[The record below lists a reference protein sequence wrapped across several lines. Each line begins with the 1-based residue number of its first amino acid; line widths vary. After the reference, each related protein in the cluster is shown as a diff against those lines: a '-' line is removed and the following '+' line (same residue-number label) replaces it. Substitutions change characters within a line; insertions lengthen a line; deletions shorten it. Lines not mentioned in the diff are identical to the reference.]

1 MRAVGLMSGTSL
13 DGIDAAYVEL
23 RPRDRGYAVRLI
35 SFTTEAFTPGVRD
48 RLFAALPPNLPA
60 PAEIARLDGELGA
73 AFGSAARAAAADGPL
88 DFVAS
93 HGLTLYH
100 DGAAHRTW
108 QLGDPFA
115 IRERANA
122 TVVSDFRRGDC
133 AAGGAGAPLV
143 PYVDALLF
151 ADAGRDAVALNLGGI
166 ANVTLLPAGARPE
179 DARGWDTGPGNM
191 LLDAFVRERT
201 GGAEAYDAGGAYAL
215 RGEVAAELLDALLR
229 DEFCALPPPKS
240 TGRERFGSHYFAAHP
255 GLARLSLED
264 GCATLA
270 AFTAASIARD
280 LRRALPG
287 GARVLVSGG
296 GARNAALV
304 EGLRQRLGDPF
315 AVASSAEA
323 GVDPDAKEAIAF
335 AVLGYELLRGRAAG
349 LPAVTGAR
357 HPALLGALA
366 PFDLAG
372 LSARVG
378 VECGER

>member
-1 MRAVGLMSGTSL
+1 MSGTSL
-13 DGIDAAYVEL
+13 DGIDVAYLDIV
-23 RPRDRGYAVRLI
+23 PRGRGYAIELVRFATVPFAAEL
-35 SFTTEAFTPGVRD
+35 SR
-48 RLFAALPPNLPA
+48 RLHAALPPGAPA
-60 PAEIARLDGELGA
+60 LAEIAALDAELGA
-73 AFGSAARAAAADGPL
+73 AFGTALQTVVRDDAL
-88 DFVAS
+88 DFAGS
-93 HGLTLYH
+93 HGLTLFH
-100 DGAAHRTW
+100 DGARRRSW
-108 QLGDPFA
+108 QIGDAFA
-115 IRERANA
+115 LRERAGV
-122 TVVSDFRRGDC
+122 TVAFDFRRADC
-133 AAGGAGAPLV
+133 AAGGHGAPLV

-151 ADAGRDAVALNLGGI
+151 GDGAETTVALNLGGI